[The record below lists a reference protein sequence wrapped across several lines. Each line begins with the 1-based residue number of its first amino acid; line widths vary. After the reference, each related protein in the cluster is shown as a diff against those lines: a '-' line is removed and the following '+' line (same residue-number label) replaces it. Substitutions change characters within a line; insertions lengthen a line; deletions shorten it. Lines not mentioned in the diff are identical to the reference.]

1 MIEVIHNPNKR
12 VYARSARFEYKKYT
26 DICLLDFLNAP
37 KYFVTEFGLIWKRD
51 EFVRSKPNELIYRN
65 YLPTVVRDKYY
76 RVPWVHLRTEDGY
89 KWIPLDLIV
98 GWAFQPTEDKQL
110 RYFNYDLLGISY
122 QMENKYLHPTN
133 TLELPEDSL
142 YRKFITELYA

>member
-1 MIEVIHNPNKR
+1 MIEVIHNPDKR
-12 VYARSARFEYKKYT
+12 VYARSTRFEYKKYT

-76 RVPWVHLRTEDGY
+76 RVPWVHLHTEDGY

-110 RYFNYDLLGISY
+110 RYFKYDLLGISY